1 MNKEDRKEYL
11 RLRAMEIGS
20 QHEEIINSGSINHL
34 VEKAKDG
41 MEGFGPLLQHAIGQ
55 LLVNV
60 FGGLKDQGYDIS
72 SGDEIA
78 ALELVGKSYEDEEN
92 DGLKALRQILLI
104 NVVALQVTDQ
114 MLVKMCEDHDEK
126 GNDEEEDTTPR
137 SGIIFN

>member
-1 MNKEDRKEYL
+1 MKKEDRKEYL

-20 QHEEIINSGSINHL
+20 QHEEIITSGCINHL
-34 VEKAKDG
+34 VEKAKEG

-55 LLVNV
+55 LLANV
-60 FGGLKDQGYDIS
+60 FDGLKDQGHDIS

-78 ALELVGKSYEDEEN
+78 ALELVGKSYEEEEN

-104 NVVALQVTDQ
+104 NVTALQVTDQ
-114 MLVKMCEDHDEK
+114 LLTKLSEDHDK
-126 GNDEEEDTTPR
+126 QDDDEEEDTTPR